1 MKFVLMLSVC
11 SFLTGECKEPIKY
24 EQTFDTWKD
33 CAIVALNTSIN
44 FLETMDIETVNKFQ
58 LSKQY
63 SCRQQ
68 NTR

>member
-58 LSKQY
+58 LSTQYTCKQ
-63 SCRQQ
+63 SKEI
-68 NTR
+68 

>member
-58 LSKQY
+58 LSTQY

-68 NTR
+68 NTI

>member
-44 FLETMDIETVNKFQ
+44 FLEKFNDKELYVSYFCNKVEK
-58 LSKQY
+58 KQDA
-63 SCRQQ
+63 
-68 NTR
+68 